1 MTRIFVS
8 GADGFIGSHLVEALV
23 LEGHQVCAFVQ
34 YNSFNSWGWLD
45 DVSADVMGQ
54 VEVVAGDIR
63 DKEHVQRTVRNKDVI
78 FHLAALVAIPYSY
91 QAPSAFASTNL
102 TGTLNLLQAARE
114 AGVELFV
121 QTSTSEV
128 YGSAQFVPITEEH
141 PLIGQSPYSAS
152 KIAADQ
158 MAIAYERSFNLPVC
172 VLRPFNTYGPRQSAR
187 AIIPTIITQILQGK
201 ESLELGSL
209 TPTRDFNYVQDTVN
223 GFLSVLG
230 KPKAIG
236 EVINLGSNFEISIEE
251 TVVIIKRI
259 MDSDI
264 EVVTSPHRVRP
275 QKSEVDRLFA
285 SNEKA
290 KRLLGWTPD
299 YVGKTGFSRGI
310 QNTVDWFKSI
320 ENHRHYRDKGYVI

>member
-1 MTRIFVS
+1 MKYT
-8 GADGFIGSHLVEALV
+8 D
-23 LEGHQVCAFVQ
+23 
-34 YNSFNSWGWLD
+34 
-45 DVSADVMGQ
+45 
-54 VEVVAGDIR
+54 
-63 DKEHVQRTVRNKDVI
+63 
-78 FHLAALVAIPYSY
+78 
-91 QAPSAFASTNL
+91 
-102 TGTLNLLQAARE
+102 LLS
-114 AGVELFV
+114 LFR
-121 QTSTSEV
+121 SR
-128 YGSAQFVPITEEH
+128 EH

-187 AIIPTIITQILQGK
+187 AIIPTIITQILQVK

-251 TVVIIKRI
+251 TVVLIKRI

-275 QKSEVDRLFA
+275 QRAKLIDFLRQMKKRKGYLVGRLTTLERPAF
-285 SNEKA
+285 
-290 KRLLGWTPD
+290 P
-299 YVGKTGFSRGI
+299 RGI